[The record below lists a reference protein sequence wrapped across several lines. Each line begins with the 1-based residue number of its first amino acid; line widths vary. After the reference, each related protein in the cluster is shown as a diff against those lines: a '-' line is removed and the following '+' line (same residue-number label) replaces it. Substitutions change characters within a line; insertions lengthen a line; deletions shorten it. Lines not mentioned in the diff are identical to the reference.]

1 MYALHCNA
9 TNQAVWDS
17 LPQPVSERLT
27 LALAAA
33 CADPIAATEPYDE
46 DDGIMRTLVLSDLF
60 VVLYLGH
67 QTKTLHIFQIDYL
80 G

>member
-1 MYALHCNA
+1 MYALHCDA

-17 LPQPVSERLT
+17 LPQDASERLT
-27 LALAAA
+27 QAIARV
-33 CADPIAATEPYDE
+33 CHDPLAATEPYGE

-67 QTKTLHIFQIDYL
+67 QTKTVHVFQIDYL